1 MFAAQRNARTVS
13 RAMTFRIR
21 ETADEIILFFA
32 ETDISDDLQVLDA
45 ANLSDFCKRAARTA
59 KRAIFDFRG
68 IQFMTS
74 AMIGELVLLNKAT
87 KQHSLD
93 IRFVRLSPNVHE
105 VFKITRLQKVFRIDD
120 DDPGLLGTGVPKPKP
135 PDTLDGGAEPG
146 N

>member
-1 MFAAQRNARTVS
+1 
-13 RAMTFRIR
+13 MTFRMR

-32 ETDISDDLQVLDA
+32 EANISDDLQVLDV
-45 ANLSDFCKRAARTA
+45 ANLSDFCRRTASTA

-93 IRFVRLSPNVHE
+93 IRFVHLSPNVHE
-105 VFKITRLQKVFRIDD
+105 VFKVTQLNKVFRNDD
-120 DDPGLLGTGVPKPKP
+120 DAPGLLGTGVPKPKP
-135 PDTLDGGAEPG
+135 PDSLDGGAEPG
-146 N
+146 T